1 MGKKIFTFF
10 INSNLFIAGCAVA
23 MVFQTS
29 HLLMNGNNNSNFLFF
44 VFFSTITSYSFH
56 WYLTTGSVIP
66 SPRMEWLKRNRNIHL
81 LLFIAGVIGA
91 GIFFLYLLP
100 YWHWLLL
107 SAFITFLYSAPKIN
121 HPLFRALRK
130 IAVGKTLFLALVW
143 TFVTTILPI
152 EIAEMRWKEEFIC
165 FMAHRFFLIY
175 AICIIFD
182 YRDREDDEN
191 AGVRSLI
198 SFLSEKNISRL
209 FYLIMLLF
217 IAATVMLY
225 NYDFSLLTIF
235 ILLLP
240 GIITVSV
247 YNYARK
253 NFSDTLY
260 YFVLDGLMAL
270 SSLIMLV
277 HFI

>member
-1 MGKKIFTFF
+1 MGKKVFIFF
-10 INSNLFIAGCAVA
+10 INSNLFVACCAFA

-29 HLLMNGNNNSNFLFF
+29 HLLLEGKHNSNFLFF

-56 WYLTTGSVIP
+56 WYLTTDSVIP
-66 SPRMEWLKRNRNIHL
+66 SPRIEWLKRNRNIHL
-81 LLFIAGVIGA
+81 ILFIAGISAA
-91 GIFFLYLLP
+91 GIFFLYLPP

-121 HPLFRALRK
+121 HPFFRFLRK

-152 EIAEMRWKEEFIC
+152 EIAEMRWKEEFT
-165 FMAHRFFLIY
+165 FFTAHRFFLIY
-175 AICIIFD
+175 AICILFD
-182 YRDREDDEN
+182 YRDREDDKK

-198 SFLSEKNISRL
+198 SYLSEKNISRL
-209 FYLIMLLF
+209 FYLAMLLF
-217 IAATVMLY
+217 FTSTTLLY
-225 NYDFSLLTIF
+225 KNGFDLLTVL

-240 GIITVSV
+240 GIIIVSL
-247 YNYARK
+247 YSYARK

-277 HFI
+277 QFI